1 MRRRDAAAVLT
12 LLALLA
18 APQPAQ
24 ADPGYPSQN
33 DVRRAQQRAAAV
45 GDQVEHLQA
54 QLDQAAARVEAADIA
69 FSAAAEDFD
78 VARIELRNSR
88 RAAAA
93 AAEVAR
99 RATERL
105 DGAKQQ
111 VGRLAAQ
118 SYRSGGAVASLDVLL
133 SPRGPGD
140 VLERASMMRTL
151 AGRRQQTVQKL
162 DAARMLATTLDQ
174 QADTAL
180 DRQAAAASKLE
191 QTRTQA
197 ARRATAARATLSAET
212 TARSL
217 LLTRLAAARRT
228 SVEVEQARQ
237 AGLAQA
243 AERRLAVQ
251 RERAAAREAARQ
263 RARDRAAAEAEARK
277 NRDKDSGSRP
287 DPAPADPG
295 PSVPRPSDPGSSDP
309 TPPPADPGSGGSS
322 SGSAAAGQSA
332 VAWAKPKIGLP
343 YQWGGDGPDSYD
355 CSGLTM
361 RAWQH
366 AGVMLPHSSRMQYRQ
381 VEKISYSQLRPGDLL
396 FYATNPSNQDTIH
409 HVSMYIGGGQMIEAP
424 YTGAQVRIQPLRR
437 RDSMPYA
444 GRP

>member
-33 DVRRAQQRAAAV
+33 D
-45 GDQVEHLQA
+45 
-54 QLDQAAARVEAADIA
+54 
-69 FSAAAEDFD
+69 
-78 VARIELRNSR
+78 
-88 RAAAA
+88 
-93 AAEVAR
+93 AR

-217 LLTRLAAARRT
+217 LLTRLAAART